1 MRFPSHLLH
10 FLVPPM
16 LQNFLHGDLSIVLM
30 KAVLQSSWNILWSKA
45 TVICTGGGGDPI
57 YLIDLFAD
65 CPTLFQTVGAVDC
78 DCDE

>member
-1 MRFPSHLLH
+1 MRFPSQLLH

-16 LQNFLHGDLSIVLM
+16 LQNFLHSDFFIVLM
-30 KAVLQSSWNILWSKA
+30 QAILQSSWDILWSIA
-45 TVICTGGGGDPI
+45 TVICAGGGGEPV

-65 CPTLFQTVGAVDC
+65 RPTLFQTVGAVNC